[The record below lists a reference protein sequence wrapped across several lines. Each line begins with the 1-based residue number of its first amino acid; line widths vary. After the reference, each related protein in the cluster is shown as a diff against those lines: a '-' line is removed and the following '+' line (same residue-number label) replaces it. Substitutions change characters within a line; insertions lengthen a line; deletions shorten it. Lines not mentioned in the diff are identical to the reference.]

1 MRQRQAEL
9 CELKA
14 SLGYRVSSSYI
25 ERLSLKHTHTHLK
38 KKKTNKKLGGQ
49 GKNSKKKKT
58 VGAFLRE
65 TRASLT
71 QVHCSAVLKVLHFYS
86 LCVHIL
92 LHSTH
97 NFQGFR
103 KY

>member
-38 KKKTNKKLGGQ
+38 KKKLIKNWGGRERTPKRRKL
-49 GKNSKKKKT
+49 
-58 VGAFLRE
+58 
-65 TRASLT
+65 
-71 QVHCSAVLKVLHFYS
+71 
-86 LCVHIL
+86 
-92 LHSTH
+92 
-97 NFQGFR
+97 
-103 KY
+103 